1 MMKTMKTTKTG
12 DARTAPKYSSRLAAQ
27 DGLHIKMA
35 YVQLHQALNEL
46 EMVFAKDN
54 TLAHMVRTMG
64 AMEDTL
70 FEYVIPNGKRGG
82 TR

>member
-1 MMKTMKTTKTG
+1 MN
-12 DARTAPKYSSRLAAQ
+12 TAPKYSSRLAAQ
-27 DGLHIKMA
+27 DGLHIKMG
-35 YVQLHQALNEL
+35 YVKLHEALNEL

-54 TLAHMVRTMG
+54 IIAHMVRQLG